1 MIRRIITS
9 YYFIAIIIIITRYFI
24 SSEHFRVV
32 VKLELFKVLKFT
44 QGLRVKTQFV
54 NFFIFRLIVFT

>member
-9 YYFIAIIIIITRYFI
+9 YYFIAIIIITRYFI

-54 NFFIFRLIVFT
+54 NFFIFSLIVFT